1 MLSVTTEELDKEELG
16 KDELGNEELGKS
28 VILRC
33 AGRIVRGEETRI
45 LCAAVSHAGQ
55 NIVLDLSKVDAL
67 DAAGIGALIA
77 LQAAG
82 IYLQLMNPPSA
93 IREILRVTK
102 LDSVFEIC
110 GPALGR
116 SEVAGIELA
125 GIKNEKEELSPGRTP
140 GPILSPLTAV

>member
-1 MLSVTTEELDKEELG
+1 MLSVTVEELG
-16 KDELGNEELGKS
+16 NKELSKS

-55 NIVLDLSKVDAL
+55 NIILDLSKVDAL

-93 IREILRVTK
+93 IREILRVTN
-102 LDSVFEIC
+102 LDSIFEIC
-110 GPALGR
+110 GPALG
-116 SEVAGIELA
+116 GIERA
-125 GIKNEKEELSPGRTP
+125 KEDLRPAP
-140 GPILSPLTAV
+140 LDPMPWPLTAV

>member
-1 MLSVTTEELDKEELG
+1 MLSVTVEELG
-16 KDELGNEELGKS
+16 NKELSKS

-82 IYLQLMNPPSA
+82 IYLQLMNPPDA
-93 IREILRVTK
+93 IREVLRVTK

-110 GPALGR
+110 GTALG
-116 SEVAGIELA
+116 GIER
-125 GIKNEKEELSPGRTP
+125 EKEDLRP
-140 GPILSPLTAV
+140 GPLDPMPWPLTAV

>member
-1 MLSVTTEELDKEELG
+1 IMLSVTIEEPGKEELG
-16 KDELGNEELGKS
+16 KDVLANEELGKT
-28 VILRC
+28 VILHC

-55 NIVLDLSKVDAL
+55 NIVLDLSEVDAL

-93 IREILRVTK
+93 IREILHVTK

-110 GPALGR
+110 GPAL
-116 SEVAGIELA
+116 AWIKLA
-125 GIKNEKEELSPGRTP
+125 GVKKEKEEVRPGRP
-140 GPILSPLTAV
+140 SGPILSPLTAV

>member
-1 MLSVTTEELDKEELG
+1 MLSVTVEEMGKDDLG
-16 KDELGNEELGKS
+16 KDELGNEEFSQS

-33 AGRIVRGEETRI
+33 SGRIVRGEETRI

-55 NIVLDLSKVDAL
+55 NIVLDLSQVDAL

-110 GPALGR
+110 ASAPDKRAL
-116 SEVAGIELA
+116 AGIEQ
-125 GIKNEKEELSPGRTP
+125 EKEDLRPERPS
-140 GPILSPLTAV
+140 GPILRPLTAV